1 MKLILLLI
9 ALLIVGLLVNKQL
22 SSSAPSTRYDGV
34 AGSEDVT
41 VPKIP
46 TVPEGVHKFEK
57 DMNEL
62 IMDSADKRAKQLEKS
77 MND

>member
-22 SSSAPSTRYDGV
+22 NSSSPNTRYGDV
-34 AGSEDVT
+34 ADSEDVI

-46 TVPEGVHKFEK
+46 VVPEDVPKFEK
-57 DMNEL
+57 EMKDF
-62 IMDSADKRAKQLEKS
+62 IMDSADKRAKKIEESL
-77 MND
+77 ND